1 MKRHILRLFLSLAI
15 CSSLWGCTH
24 QGDSV
29 VLAGDGTRLSSEEID
44 RDPLALLPSGPV
56 SLTHL
61 DAQAAF
67 ASQLGEPV
75 AKLMTKAV
83 PLGAES
89 NFDPKRD
96 IKRIIVGAYSL
107 QGADLAMV
115 VQGNFDPEAIR
126 QAASKGVQTALGAP
140 LTKLSYA
147 GNDLFVAGGI
157 GFVVVTKKTL
167 IAGNETGI
175 RRCLD
180 RIRDNRLKRDVPEW
194 MVKLLD
200 NPQAPVVSVADLSR
214 EPQVG
219 AVAQQFPFVQGVSVA
234 RVLGN
239 FQSPGINFAG
249 AITYTDASSAER
261 GEASLK
267 QLSNLASL
275 MQMLSMLGVKS
286 PISDLQVRKE
296 QQDVQFIVAVDSQ
309 GAAAMLDVIGAA
321 IAKPKAS
328 R

>member
-96 IKRIIVGAYSL
+96 IKRIIQNRPDLVGCH
-107 QGADLAMV
+107 G
-115 VQGNFDPEAIR
+115 
-126 QAASKGVQTALGAP
+126 
-140 LTKLSYA
+140 LT
-147 GNDLFVAGGI
+147 
-157 GFVVVTKKTL
+157 
-167 IAGNETGI
+167 
-175 RRCLD
+175 
-180 RIRDNRLKRDVPEW
+180 
-194 MVKLLD
+194 
-200 NPQAPVVSVADLSR
+200 
-214 EPQVG
+214 
-219 AVAQQFPFVQGVSVA
+219 
-234 RVLGN
+234 
-239 FQSPGINFAG
+239 
-249 AITYTDASSAER
+249 
-261 GEASLK
+261 
-267 QLSNLASL
+267 
-275 MQMLSMLGVKS
+275 
-286 PISDLQVRKE
+286 
-296 QQDVQFIVAVDSQ
+296 
-309 GAAAMLDVIGAA
+309 AAAFNRDTQGPHPFPLNPAMNFKMRIMPLAQ
-321 IAKPKAS
+321 
-328 R
+328 